1 MNIIPVP
8 IFELKGDGALDL
20 REEKQVKEF
29 NYVPLCFYSTTYLF
43 VSNFELESH
52 SRADPRLFPWKR
64 RNILTATLGC

>member
-29 NYVPLCFYSTTYLF
+29 NYVPLCF
-43 VSNFELESH
+43 
-52 SRADPRLFPWKR
+52 
-64 RNILTATLGC
+64 